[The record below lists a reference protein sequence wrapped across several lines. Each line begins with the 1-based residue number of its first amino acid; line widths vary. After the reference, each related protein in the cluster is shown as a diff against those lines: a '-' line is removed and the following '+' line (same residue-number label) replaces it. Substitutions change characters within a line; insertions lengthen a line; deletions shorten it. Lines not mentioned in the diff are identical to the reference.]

1 MSDKKNQTEEFDFD
15 DLENESADISID
27 DGIKENESTDI
38 SIDDGIKENEEKNNN
53 LNQDENQNQREND
66 DEVEIEVDEDDL
78 EADNSETIATDSNIA
93 DPAKINPQDEN
104 RDFFMPGMES
114 ANFNKDNF
122 NVDDDDISIEH
133 DDGETEN
140 NSADNKELDEN
151 EAANAEK
158 QQNNLVE
165 KAKEFW
171 QKNKIGVLVGT
182 AALAGLVGFKMF
194 LNQEKTMPEISTTPS
209 TIKII
214 KPQQANSNVQQANSN
229 VSQNNSNANIE
240 NNVENKQINSNP
252 MDDIDDIEN
261 QALEK
266 LNNNKNANKDL
277 DLTKNVTKRNFFDD
291 NLLDNSTDNKNS
303 QTKIDELYKENQKLK
318 QQLEQLNKGQETKQI
333 TKKSTSNVVA
343 SKKMYYSIRSIRSGK
358 AWVDIGAGK
367 VIIVQGGDMLPNG
380 ARVQSISASC
390 VNTNKG
396 QFCSH

>member
-1 MSDKKNQTEEFDFD
+1 MSDKENQTEEFDFD

-27 DGIKENESTDI
+27 DGIKENE
-38 SIDDGIKENEEKNNN
+38 EKNNN
-53 LNQDENQNQREND
+53 LNQNENQNQSEND
-66 DEVEIEVDEDDL
+66 DEVEIDVDEDDL
-78 EADNSETIATDSNIA
+78 EADNSESIATDSNIA

-122 NVDDDDISIEH
+122 NVDDDDDISIEH
-133 DDGETEN
+133 NDGETEN

-151 EAANAEK
+151 EAGNAEK

-171 QKNKIGVLVGT
+171 QQNKVGVLIGT
-182 AALAGLVGFKMF
+182 AVLAGLVGFKMF

-214 KPQQANSNVQQANSN
+214 KPQQANSNV
-229 VSQNNSNANIE
+229 SQNNSNANIE
-240 NNVENKQINSNP
+240 NNVGNKQINSNP

-266 LNNNKNANKDL
+266 LNNNKNVNKDL

-367 VIIVQGGDMLPNG
+367 VIIVQVGDMLPNG

>member
-1 MSDKKNQTEEFDFD
+1 MSDKENQTEEFDFD
-15 DLENESADISID
+15 DL
-27 DGIKENESTDI
+27 ENESTDI

-53 LNQDENQNQREND
+53 LNQNENQDQSEND

-78 EADNSETIATDSNIA
+78 EADNSESIATDLNIA

-122 NVDDDDISIEH
+122 NVDDDDDISIEH
-133 DDGETEN
+133 NDGETEN

-171 QKNKIGVLVGT
+171 QQNKVGVLIGT
-182 AALAGLVGFKMF
+182 AALAGLVGFKTF

-214 KPQQANSNVQQANSN
+214 KPQQANSNV
-229 VSQNNSNANIE
+229 SQNNSNANIE
-240 NNVENKQINSNP
+240 NNVGNKQINSNP

-266 LNNNKNANKDL
+266 LNNNKNVNKDL

-291 NLLDNSTDNKNS
+291 NLLDNSTDNKKS

-367 VIIVQGGDMLPNG
+367 VIIVQVGDMLPNG

>member
-1 MSDKKNQTEEFDFD
+1 MSDKENQTEEFDFD
-15 DLENESADISID
+15 DLENESP
-27 DGIKENESTDI
+27 DI

-53 LNQDENQNQREND
+53 LNQNENQNQSEND

-78 EADNSETIATDSNIA
+78 EADNSESIATDSNIA

-122 NVDDDDISIEH
+122 NKDNFNIDDDDISIENN
-133 DDGETEN
+133 DGETEN

-171 QKNKIGVLVGT
+171 QKNKIGVLIGT

-214 KPQQANSNVQQANSN
+214 KPQQANSNV
-229 VSQNNSNANIE
+229 SQNNSNANIE
-240 NNVENKQINSNP
+240 NNVGNKQINSNP

-266 LNNNKNANKDL
+266 LNNNKNVNKDL

-333 TKKSTSNVVA
+333 TKKSTSNVVS
-343 SKKMYYSIRSIRSGK
+343 SKKMYYSIRSIRYGK

>member
-15 DLENESADISID
+15 DL
-27 DGIKENESTDI
+27 ENESTDI

-53 LNQDENQNQREND
+53 LNQNENQNQSEND

-78 EADNSETIATDSNIA
+78 EADNSESIATDSNIA

-122 NVDDDDISIEH
+122 NIDDDISIEPN
-133 DDGETEN
+133 DGETEN

-171 QKNKIGVLVGT
+171 QKNKVGVLIGT
-182 AALAGLVGFKMF
+182 AALAGLVGFKTF

-214 KPQQANSNVQQANSN
+214 KPQQANSNV
-229 VSQNNSNANIE
+229 SQNNSNANIE
-240 NNVENKQINSNP
+240 NNVGNKQINSNP

>member
-15 DLENESADISID
+15 DLENESA
-27 DGIKENESTDI
+27 DI

-214 KPQQANSNVQQANSN
+214 KPQQANSNV
-229 VSQNNSNANIE
+229 SQNNSNANIE
-240 NNVENKQINSNP
+240 NNVGNKQINSNP

-261 QALEK
+261 QAFEK
-266 LNNNKNANKDL
+266 SNNNKNVNKDL

>member
-15 DLENESADISID
+15 DLENESA
-27 DGIKENESTDI
+27 DI

-78 EADNSETIATDSNIA
+78 EADNSESIATDSNIA

-171 QKNKIGVLVGT
+171 QKNKIGVLIGT

-240 NNVENKQINSNP
+240 NNVGNKQINSNP

>member
-15 DLENESADISID
+15 DLENESA
-27 DGIKENESTDI
+27 DI

>member
-1 MSDKKNQTEEFDFD
+1 MSDKENQTEEFDFD
-15 DLENESADISID
+15 DL
-27 DGIKENESTDI
+27 ENESTDI

-53 LNQDENQNQREND
+53 LNQNENQNQSEND

-78 EADNSETIATDSNIA
+78 EADNTESIATDSNIA

-122 NVDDDDISIEH
+122 NIDDDDDISIEH
-133 DDGETEN
+133 NDGETEN

-171 QKNKIGVLVGT
+171 QQNKVGVLIGT
-182 AALAGLVGFKMF
+182 AVLAGLVGFKMF

-214 KPQQANSNVQQANSN
+214 KPQQANSNV
-229 VSQNNSNANIE
+229 SQNNSNANIE
-240 NNVENKQINSNP
+240 NNVGNKQINSNP

-266 LNNNKNANKDL
+266 LNNNKNVNKDL

>member
-1 MSDKKNQTEEFDFD
+1 MSDKENQTEEFDFD
-15 DLENESADISID
+15 DLENESPDISID
-27 DGIKENESTDI
+27 G
-38 SIDDGIKENEEKNNN
+38 GIKENEEKNNN
-53 LNQDENQNQREND
+53 LNQNENQNQSEND

-78 EADNSETIATDSNIA
+78 EADNSESIATDSNIA

-114 ANFNKDNF
+114 VNFNKDNF
-122 NVDDDDISIEH
+122 NIDDDDISIEPN
-133 DDGETEN
+133 DGEIEN

-171 QKNKIGVLVGT
+171 QQNKVGVLIGT
-182 AALAGLVGFKMF
+182 AALAGLLGFKTF

-214 KPQQANSNVQQANSN
+214 KPQQANSNV
-229 VSQNNSNANIE
+229 SQNNSNANIE
-240 NNVENKQINSNP
+240 NNVGNKQINSNP
-252 MDDIDDIEN
+252 MDDIDDTEK

-266 LNNNKNANKDL
+266 LNNNKNVNKDL

>member
-1 MSDKKNQTEEFDFD
+1 MSDKENQTEEFDFD

-27 DGIKENESTDI
+27 DGIKENE
-38 SIDDGIKENEEKNNN
+38 EKNNN
-53 LNQDENQNQREND
+53 LNQNENQNQSEND

-78 EADNSETIATDSNIA
+78 EADNSESIATDSNIA

-122 NVDDDDISIEH
+122 NIDDDDDISIEH
-133 DDGETEN
+133 NDGETEN

-171 QKNKIGVLVGT
+171 QKNKIGVLIGT
-182 AALAGLVGFKMF
+182 ATLAGLVGFKMF

-214 KPQQANSNVQQANSN
+214 KPQQANSNV
-229 VSQNNSNANIE
+229 SQNNSNANIE
-240 NNVENKQINSNP
+240 NNVGNKQINSNP

-266 LNNNKNANKDL
+266 SNNNKNVNKDL

-380 ARVQSISASC
+380 AIVQSISASC

-396 QFCSH
+396 QFCS

>member
-15 DLENESADISID
+15 DL
-27 DGIKENESTDI
+27 ENESTDI

-78 EADNSETIATDSNIA
+78 EADNSESIATDSNIA

-122 NVDDDDISIEH
+122 NIDDDDDISIEH
-133 DDGETEN
+133 NDGETEN

-171 QKNKIGVLVGT
+171 QQNKVGVLIGT
-182 AALAGLVGFKMF
+182 AVLAGLVGFKMF

-214 KPQQANSNVQQANSN
+214 KPQQANSNV
-229 VSQNNSNANIE
+229 SQNNSNASIE
-240 NNVENKQINSNP
+240 NNVGNKQINSNP

-266 LNNNKNANKDL
+266 LNNNKNVNKDL